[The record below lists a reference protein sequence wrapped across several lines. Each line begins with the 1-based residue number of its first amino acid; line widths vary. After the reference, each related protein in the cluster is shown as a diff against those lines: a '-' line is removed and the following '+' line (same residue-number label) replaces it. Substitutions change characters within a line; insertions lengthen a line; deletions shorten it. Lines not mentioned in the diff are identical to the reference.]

1 MLCNLEKDKQNM
13 NKQFPTDRQKQDKCT
28 VFKTLMHMHKSMY
41 LDKRM
46 LFLNRDRENP
56 LLSTLKKNGSTV

>member
-1 MLCNLEKDKQNM
+1 MLCDLEKDKQNM
-13 NKQFPTDRQKQDKCT
+13 NKQFPTDCQKQDKWT
-28 VFKTLMHMHKSMY
+28 VFKTLIIAQV

-56 LLSTLKKNGSTV
+56 LLSTLKKNGSMV